1 MRRGKTSSCSCLFSM
16 PCFAFSYFDVYR
28 GKKMP
33 LPQNMNITKKPPINH
48 VSGNEDIDEAARKF
62 LSSEILP
69 SAPVLA
75 VNNSAAAG
83 ELGTSWIIC
92 IL

>member
-1 MRRGKTSSCSCLFSM
+1 M
-16 PCFAFSYFDVYR
+16 
-28 GKKMP
+28 
-33 LPQNMNITKKPPINH
+33 PQNMNITKSLRSINNH

-83 ELGTSWIIC
+83 ELRTSWIIC